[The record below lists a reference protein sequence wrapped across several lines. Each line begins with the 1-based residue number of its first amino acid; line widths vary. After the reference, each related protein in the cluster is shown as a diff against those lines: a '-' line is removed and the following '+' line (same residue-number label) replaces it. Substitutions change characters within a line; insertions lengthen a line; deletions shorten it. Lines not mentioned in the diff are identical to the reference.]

1 MKYVSYDSIVFLFSY
16 FGIPYS
22 HDMCECKTC
31 FPNNEPCIRQ
41 CHNDYVSCP
50 LVANDM
56 KIGGNADS
64 KETTKEGRSTSSGHF
79 NEEDLLKIV
88 QQPTDLPNLTKLYTQ
103 KAIDFMN
110 TSTIAAKPFFL
121 YMAYH
126 QTHHPQFAGV

>member
-1 MKYVSYDSIVFLFSY
+1 
-16 FGIPYS
+16 
-22 HDMCECKTC
+22 
-31 FPNNEPCIRQ
+31 
-41 CHNDYVSCP
+41 
-50 LVANDM
+50 M
-56 KIGGNADS
+56 KIGGNAYN
-64 KETTKEGRSTSSGHF
+64 KETINEGRSTSSANF
-79 NEEDLLKIV
+79 NKEALLKIV